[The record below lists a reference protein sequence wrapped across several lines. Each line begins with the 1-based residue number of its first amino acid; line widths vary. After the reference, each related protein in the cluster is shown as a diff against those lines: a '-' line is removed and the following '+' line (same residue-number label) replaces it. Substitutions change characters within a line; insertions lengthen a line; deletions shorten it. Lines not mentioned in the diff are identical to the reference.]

1 VSQLIDITI
10 FGMVDNDRNI
20 NQKIQKMKQ
29 YARDLGY
36 EKDIQ
41 IHIWD
46 RDFETD
52 NFGIDKVVSKAN
64 QILSEKGYTKI
75 DPLEVE
81 SRMKR
86 TGDALIK
93 TVEKEIWSVN
103 VTKGIMSGRIISKPR
118 LSQLLIEDRLKEI

>member
-1 VSQLIDITI
+1 
-10 FGMVDNDRNI
+10 MADNDRNI

-36 EKDIQ
+36 EKDIR

-64 QILSEKGYTKI
+64 QILSE
-75 DPLEVE
+75 
-81 SRMKR
+81 
-86 TGDALIK
+86 
-93 TVEKEIWSVN
+93 
-103 VTKGIMSGRIISKPR
+103 
-118 LSQLLIEDRLKEI
+118 

>member
-1 VSQLIDITI
+1 MLEFRILKRYT
-10 FGMVDNDRNI
+10 
-20 NQKIQKMKQ
+20 
-29 YARDLGY
+29 
-36 EKDIQ
+36 
-41 IHIWD
+41 WD

-103 VTKGIMSGRIISKPR
+103 VTKGIKSGKIISKPR
-118 LSQLLIEDRLKEI
+118 LAQLLIEDRLKEIQIEIGPDWIAKLPIEIELKKIFEIVPSFL